1 MYKNLRV
8 VPQLIFGRGSLAQLG
23 DVLAARRTDAG
34 SPVVFL
40 IDDVHE
46 AKPWVRTLP
55 VRTNDLIIFVNCD
68 VEPKTAYVDALTE
81 RVRQFSNRMPDG
93 LVGIGGGSTM
103 DLCKAVALL
112 LTNPGSAAD
121 YQGWDLVKYPGIY
134 KAGVPTLAGTGA
146 EVSRTTVLTGPVR
159 KLGINSDFTPFD
171 QIVMDPDLV
180 ADAPRDQRFYT
191 AMDSYIHASES
202 LRGTFINEF
211 ARGFAEKSMD
221 LCREVFL
228 GDWPDAVAD
237 EKLMVASYLGGLSIA
252 YSQVGVCHALSY
264 GLSFVLGTRHGVGNC
279 IVFDQLEEFYHE
291 DVREFRQMLARHRIP
306 LPRGVTR
313 GVTDEQM
320 ATMVRVALGL
330 APLWENALGPG
341 WREAMP
347 AARVEALYRRM

>member
-8 VPQLIFGRGSLAQLG
+8 VPQLIFGRGALGQLG
-23 DVLAARRTDAG
+23 DVLAKRRTDAG

-46 AKPWVRTLP
+46 EKPWVRTLP
-55 VRTNDLIIFVNCD
+55 VRANDLIIFVSAEH
-68 VEPKTAYVDALTE
+68 EPKTKYVDELTV
-81 RVRQFSNRMPDG
+81 RVKAFSNRLPDA
-93 LVGIGGGSTM
+93 LIGIGGGTTM
-103 DLCKAVALL
+103 DLAKAVSLM

-134 KAGVPTLAGTGA
+134 KIGIPTLAGTGA

-171 QIVMDPDLV
+171 QIVMDADLL
-180 ADAPRDQRFYT
+180 AGAPRDQRFYT
-191 AMDSYIHASES
+191 AMDSYIHAAES

-211 ARGFAEKSMD
+211 ARGFAEKSQD

-228 GDWPDAVAD
+228 SDLPDRVAD

-264 GLSFVLGTRHGVGNC
+264 GLSFVLGTRHGLGNC
-279 IVFDQLEEFYHE
+279 IVFDQIEEFYPE
-291 DVREFRQMLARHRIP
+291 DVREFRQMLARHRIT
-306 LPRGVTR
+306 LPRGLCAKL
-313 GVTDEQM
+313 TDHQLDE
-320 ATMVRVALGL
+320 MVRVALGL
-330 APLWENALGPG
+330 APLWENALGPD
-341 WREAMP
+341 WKHQMTPERCRE
-347 AARVEALYRRM
+347 LYRRM

>member
-8 VPQLIFGRGSLAQLG
+8 VPQLIFGRGALSQLG
-23 DVLAARRTDAG
+23 DVLAKRRTDAG

-46 AKPWVRTLP
+46 EKPWVRKLP
-55 VRTNDLIIFVNCD
+55 VRANDLIIFVSAEY
-68 VEPKTAYVDALTE
+68 EPKTKYVDELTV
-81 RVRQFSNRMPDG
+81 RVKGFSNRLPDA
-93 LVGIGGGSTM
+93 LIGIGGGTTM
-103 DLCKAVALL
+103 DLAKAVSLM

-134 KAGVPTLAGTGA
+134 KIGIPTLAGTGA

-171 QIVMDPDLV
+171 QIVMDADLL
-180 ADAPRDQRFYT
+180 AGAPRDQRFYT
-191 AMDSYIHASES
+191 AMDSYIHAAES

-211 ARGFAEKSMD
+211 ARGFAEKSQD

-228 GDWPDAVAD
+228 RDLPDQVAD

-264 GLSFVLGTRHGVGNC
+264 GLSFVLGTRHGIGNC
-279 IVFDQLEEFYHE
+279 IVFDQIEEFYPE
-291 DVREFRQMLARHRIP
+291 DVREFRQMLARHRIT
-306 LPRGVTR
+306 LPRGLCAKLTAHQL
-313 GVTDEQM
+313 DE
-320 ATMVRVALGL
+320 MVRVALGL
-330 APLWENALGPG
+330 APLWENALGPD
-341 WREAMP
+341 WKQRMTPERCRE
-347 AARVEALYRRM
+347 LYRRM

>member
-8 VPQLIFGRGSLAQLG
+8 VPQLIFGRGALAQLG
-23 DVLAARRTDAG
+23 DVLSKRRTDAG

-46 AKPWVRTLP
+46 AKPWVRSLP
-55 VRTNDLIIFVNCD
+55 VRANDLIIFVSAEH
-68 VEPKTAYVDALTE
+68 EPKTTYVDELTT
-81 RVRQFSNRMPDG
+81 RVREFSNRHPDG
-93 LVGIGGGSTM
+93 LIGIGGGTTM
-103 DLCKAVALL
+103 DLAKAVALM

-134 KAGVPTLAGTGA
+134 KIGIPTLAGTGA

-171 QIVMDPDLV
+171 QILMDADLI

-191 AMDSYIHASES
+191 AMDSYIHAAES

-211 ARGFAEKSMD
+211 ARGFAEKSQD

-228 GDWPDAVAD
+228 GNLPDSVAD

-264 GLSFVLGTRHGVGNC
+264 GLSFVLGTRHGIGNC
-279 IVFDQLEEFYHE
+279 IVFDQIEEFYPE
-291 DVREFRQMLARHRIP
+291 DVREFRQMLGRHGIN
-306 LPRGVTR
+306 LPRGLCAGLTAPQL
-313 GVTDEQM
+313 DE
-320 ATMVRVALGL
+320 MVRVALGL
-330 APLWENALGPG
+330 GPLWENALGPG
-341 WREAMP
+341 WKQVMTPDRC
-347 AARVEALYRRM
+347 RDLYRRM